1 MKLRKE
7 MGEEK
12 KKKEK
17 TKAKESNTS
26 LKNMLLK
33 KKKKQL
39 HSIRSLWRLLGF
51 GWSCW
56 VSDAPTGQLLIFECK
71 GINEKRNERRKVKN
85 Q

>member
-1 MKLRKE
+1 

-33 KKKKQL
+33 KKKKTITQYQIFVEAVGFRL
-39 HSIRSLWRLLGF
+39 ELLGF
-51 GWSCW
+51 RCSYW
-56 VSDAPTGQLLIFECK
+56 VAAHLRMQ
-71 GINEKRNERRKVKN
+71 RNK
-85 Q
+85 

>member
-26 LKNMLLK
+26 LKNTLLK
-33 KKKKQL
+33 KKKNNYTVSDL
-39 HSIRSLWRLLGF
+39 CG
-51 GWSCW
+51 GCW
-56 VSDAPTGQLLIFECK
+56 VSAGVVGF
-71 GINEKRNERRKVKN
+71 
-85 Q
+85 

>member
-1 MKLRKE
+1 

-56 VSDAPTGQLLIFECK
+56 VSDAPTG
-71 GINEKRNERRKVKN
+71 
-85 Q
+85 

>member
-33 KKKKQL
+33 
-39 HSIRSLWRLLGF
+39 
-51 GWSCW
+51 
-56 VSDAPTGQLLIFECK
+56 
-71 GINEKRNERRKVKN
+71 
-85 Q
+85 